1 MLAGYISVFGAESPS
16 VESGVFCRLLACSVE
31 SEVLGLKAPV
41 WRVKCFAGF

>member
-1 MLAGYISVFGAESPS
+1 VESEVFCRLLACS

-41 WRVKCFAGF
+41 WRVECFAGF